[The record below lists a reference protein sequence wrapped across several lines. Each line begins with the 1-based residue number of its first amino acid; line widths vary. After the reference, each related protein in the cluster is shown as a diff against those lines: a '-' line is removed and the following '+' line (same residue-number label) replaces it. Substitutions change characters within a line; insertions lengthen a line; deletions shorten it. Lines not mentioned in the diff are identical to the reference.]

1 MSPRL
6 RLLAPAKLNLGLAI
20 VGRRADGYHLLD
32 SVFAPIALCD
42 ALEIEVEAG
51 GEGVRLE
58 CQPPLDP
65 ELPALLHQIPAGPE
79 NLVHRAAR
87 LFCERSGYRAGITL
101 RLAKAI
107 PAGAGLGGGSSDA
120 AAVLRGLARLSGLDP
135 GPDELARWALE
146 LGADVPFFL
155 DPKPARVRGIGEQI
169 EPLEGVPALPVLLVN
184 PGKTLATADVY
195 RRADQLAGALTK
207 HTPGSTM
214 PALFSKARDFRDVGP
229 ALRDLL
235 INDLEPAARALCPS
249 LARIAERLGGL
260 GATAVSMTGSGATMF
275 GVFPSERAAHE
286 AADRWRSEER
296 QGAASPR
303 STRQRL
309 GESCGANE
317 ANGAKDGIEAS
328 VKRCWV
334 RVSRVQPAGP
344 GDGDPGARHV

>member
-1 MSPRL
+1 MSRQLRL
-6 RLLAPAKLNLGLAI
+6 RGPAKLNLGLAI

-32 SVFAPIALCD
+32 SVFAPIDLCD
-42 ALEIEVEAG
+42 EIEIEVEPG

-58 CQPPLDP
+58 CLPPLDP
-65 ELPALLHQIPAGPE
+65 ELPALLHQIPAGPD

-87 LFCERSGYRAGITL
+87 LFCERAGYRAGVTL

-120 AAVLRGLARLSGLDP
+120 AIVLRGLAELSGLEP
-135 GPDELARWALE
+135 GAKALARWALE

-155 DPKPARVRGIGEQI
+155 DPKPSRVRGIGEQI
-169 EPLEGVPALPVLLVN
+169 EPLDGVPELDVLLVN

-214 PALFSKARDFRDVGP
+214 PALFSKAWDSRDVGP

-249 LARIAERLGGL
+249 LVRIAERLDEL

-275 GVFPSERAAHE
+275 GVFPSERAARA
-286 AADRWRSEER
+286 AADRWRSEE
-296 QGAASPR
+296 
-303 STRQRL
+303 QRDA
-309 GESCGANE
+309 EKS
-317 ANGAKDGIEAS
+317 
-328 VKRCWV
+328 RCWV
-334 RVSRVQPAGP
+334 RVSRVLAGRRS
-344 GDGDPGARHV
+344 DPGKGTSGP